1 MKINNFFGTNYKG
14 KGFLLVSSDQSNT
27 FLEGISSHDI
37 IQVHAT
43 TYSKILLKPLIFNS
57 YKLEILINCILK
69 NGFIF
74 FFFFYAWQ
82 NIFYTTLRRNTI

>member
-57 YKLEILINCILK
+57 YKLESLINCILK

-74 FFFFYAWQ
+74 IQKYRFYFSMLDKTAF
-82 NIFYTTLRRNTI
+82 ILH